1 MTSSEILDKLYRKHS
16 VWLLMVE
23 NRLPMYAPITAEDI
37 VQDMYLKIYQ
47 KLKEKKIKKTLIVK
61 EGKVQ
66 FNYIYVTLI
75 NLSNDVFRTEQETLP
90 LKDELI
96 NTQEEDQTQFL
107 EKIDSIIDNFYWYY
121 EKLFKLYTRKF
132 KGNISKLAKETKISY
147 KTVWNDIN
155 QIKKLIKKQYENGK

>member
-1 MTSSEILDKLYRKHS
+1 MTSSEIIDKLYRKHS
-16 VWLLMVE
+16 VWLLIVE

-37 VQDMYLKIYQ
+37 VQDMYLKTYQ
-47 KLKEKKIKKTLIVK
+47 KLKEKKIKKTLIIK

-66 FNYIYVTLI
+66 YNYIYVTLI

-96 NTQEEDQTQFL
+96 NKEEEQQTEFL
-107 EKIDSIIDNFYWYY
+107 DKIDSIIDNFYWYY

-132 KGNISKLAKETKISY
+132 KGNMSKLSKETKISY
-147 KTVWNDIN
+147 KTIWNDIN
-155 QIKKLIKKQYENGK
+155 QIKKLIKKQYENGE